1 MLFIVLKIVVV
12 VHLSRE
18 TVMLLVIWVNVVLDI
33 AITRRLVIGVVEG
46 ESKDG
51 MTLNHAFCAE
61 LSANPRASVTAH
73 IQTSTSL
80 NNIALVRGD

>member
-46 ESKDG
+46 EFDG
-51 MTLNHAFCAE
+51 RLMLKPCV
-61 LSANPRASVTAH
+61 LR
-73 IQTSTSL
+73 
-80 NNIALVRGD
+80 

>member
-1 MLFIVLKIVVV
+1 MIVVV

-46 ESKDG
+46 ELKDA
-51 MTLNHAFCAE
+51 MTFVPCVLPWAVCYSSRICYCAYSNFDFIE
-61 LSANPRASVTAH
+61 QHSAS
-73 IQTSTSL
+73 
-80 NNIALVRGD
+80 